1 MSPRIEASHRRRA
14 MALMHRLADPT
25 AAEREALLARAQGLL
40 PLDDDLQAIVLCFTP
55 QQAANAAK
63 VAA

>member
-1 MSPRIEASHRRRA
+1 

-25 AAEREALLARAQGLL
+25 NAEREALLARAQGLL
-40 PLDDDLQAIVLCFTP
+40 PLDDDLRAIVLCFTP

>member
-1 MSPRIEASHRRRA
+1 MST
-14 MALMHRLADPT
+14 PT
-25 AAEREALLARAQGLL
+25 NAEREALQLRAQNLL
-40 PLDDDLQAIVLCFTP
+40 PTDDDLQALVLCFTP